1 MGKGKILFV
10 NQELA
15 PYTEGSEGDLLCQK
29 MASNIQNSGRDVRV
43 FMPRFGIISDRRHQL
58 HEVIRLSGMNLIV
71 NNCDHQLIIKVG
83 ATINPRLQVYF
94 IDNEEYFATQ
104 DGVVDN
110 GKVLTPNIDERLLFY
125 GRGVLEAVK
134 KLSWRPHIIHYSGWF
149 SAMVPFY
156 LRRLN
161 KENPFFKE
169 TRTVVNIYDNSFE
182 GMIPNDINRKM
193 RYDGATAK
201 DLKTFQDL
209 DYINLMKA
217 TITYAGGVVIAS
229 PNANP
234 ELVEFVKAN
243 KRTYVDYD
251 PDGKAMTAKINKLYE
266 TLVGSGNLN
275 NGE

>member
-1 MGKGKILFV
+1 
-10 NQELA
+10 
-15 PYTEGSEGDLLCQK
+15 
-29 MASNIQNSGRDVRV
+29 
-43 FMPRFGIISDRRHQL
+43 
-58 HEVIRLSGMNLIV
+58 MNLIV

-83 ATINPRLQVYF
+83 AVTSPRLQVYF
-94 IDNEEYFATQ
+94 IDNDEYFAPQ
-104 DGVVDN
+104 PGVVDN
-110 GKVLTPNIDERLLFY
+110 GKVLTPNVDERLLFY

-156 LRRLN
+156 IRRLN
-161 KENPFFKE
+161 KESPFFKE
-169 TRTVVNIYDNSFE
+169 TRTVVTLYDNSFE

-201 DLKTFQDL
+201 DLKTYQDL

-234 ELVEFVKAN
+234 ELVEFAKAN
-243 KRTYVDYD
+243 KRSLVDYD
-251 PDGKAMTAKINKLYE
+251 PDEKVMTAKINKLYE
-266 TLVGSGNLN
+266 SLVGSGNLH
-275 NGE
+275 NGG